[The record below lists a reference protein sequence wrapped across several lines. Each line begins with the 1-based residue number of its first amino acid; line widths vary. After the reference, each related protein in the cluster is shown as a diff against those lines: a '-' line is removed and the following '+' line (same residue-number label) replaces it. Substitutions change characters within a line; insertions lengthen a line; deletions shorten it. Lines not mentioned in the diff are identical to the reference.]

1 MNALGFVDL
10 LSATAL
16 SHPLHRPRYSDQ
28 TWINQRALADPVLDQ
43 VTERYNVF
51 RLLPGP
57 NIINR
62 TFSNGTRKAEEA
74 TSILSMSLLARN
86 RESYI
91 RQNKYPVLDDR

>member
-1 MNALGFVDL
+1 MDL

-28 TWINQRALADPVLDQ
+28 TWINQRADPVLDK

-57 NIINR
+57 NPNR

-74 TSILSMSLLARN
+74 TPILSMSLLARN